1 MNLNMNRRIAIRNMA
16 LILGS
21 VAVLPSCLNDKKG
34 KPIVVL
40 KTLKIDAD
48 QENLVT
54 NLAETILPKTA
65 TPGAKDL
72 GINLFIFKMI
82 DDCANKE
89 QQETFMAGL
98 KEFHDAV
105 SKQYGHSFND
115 CSVQERTAFVNTLE
129 KQNKDAKARAG
140 KNGSGEQNKQDKD
153 ASKLSTFYQMVKGQT
168 VFGYT
173 TSQYF
178 MTKQIVYEL
187 VPGRYNAMFPVK
199 KLAAV

>member
-1 MNLNMNRRIAIRNMA
+1 MA

-21 VAVLPSCLNDKKG
+21 VAVLPSCLNDNKG
-34 KPIVVL
+34 KPVIAL

-54 NLAETILPKTA
+54 NLAETILPKTT

-72 GINLFIFKMI
+72 GINLFIFKML
-82 DDCANKE
+82 DDCTNK
-89 QQETFMAGL
+89 QQQDMFMAGL
-98 KEFHDAV
+98 KEFDDAV
-105 SKQYGHSFND
+105 NKKYNKTFNE
-115 CSVQERTAFVNTLE
+115 CTQQERAAFVTELE
-129 KQNKDAKARAG
+129 KKMKDEQAAMAKNPPV
-140 KNGSGEQNKQDKD
+140 KKD
-153 ASKLSTFYQMVKGQT
+153 DSKKDDGPKLPAFYGMVKGQT

-178 MTKQIVYEL
+178 MTKQVVYEL

-199 KLAAV
+199 KTAAV

>member
-1 MNLNMNRRIAIRNMA
+1 MA

-34 KPIVVL
+34 KPVVEL

-54 NLAETILPKTA
+54 NLAETILPKTK

-98 KEFHDAV
+98 KEFDDAV
-105 SKQYGHSFND
+105 NKQYGHSFNE

-129 KQNKDAKARAG
+129 KQGKDAKANKAKNNDDKG
-140 KNGSGEQNKQDKD
+140 KE
-153 ASKLSTFYQMVKGQT
+153 APKLLTFYRIVKGQT

-199 KLAAV
+199 KTAAV

>member
-1 MNLNMNRRIAIRNMA
+1 MA

-21 VAVLPSCLNDKKG
+21 VTMLPSCLNDSKG
-34 KPIVVL
+34 KPIVAL

-54 NLAETILPKTA
+54 NLAETILPKTT

-72 GINLFIFKMI
+72 GINLFVFKML

-89 QQETFMAGL
+89 QQDTFMTGL
-98 KEFHDAV
+98 KDFDAAV
-105 SKQYGHSFND
+105 NKQYEHSFND
-115 CSVQERTAFVNTLE
+115 CTTQERTAFITDLE
-129 KQNKDAKARAG
+129 KQSKAGAHMG
-140 KNGSGEQNKQDKD
+140 KKGVTKKHDDKID
-153 ASKLSTFYQMVKGQT
+153 ETPKLQTFYWMVKGQT
-168 VFGYT
+168 IFGYT
-173 TSQYF
+173 TSKYF

-199 KLAAV
+199 KTATA

>member
-1 MNLNMNRRIAIRNMA
+1 MA

-21 VAVLPSCLNDKKG
+21 VAVLPSCLNNKKG
-34 KPIVVL
+34 KPVVEL

-54 NLAETILPKTA
+54 NLAETILPKTK

-98 KEFHDAV
+98 KEFDDAV
-105 SKQYGHSFND
+105 NKQYGHSFNE
-115 CSVQERTAFVNTLE
+115 CSVQERTAFVNSLE
-129 KQNKDAKARAG
+129 KQGKDAK
-140 KNGSGEQNKQDKD
+140 NGGDKKEKD
-153 ASKLSTFYQMVKGQT
+153 APKLLTFYHMVKGQT

-199 KLAAV
+199 KTAAV

>member
-1 MNLNMNRRIAIRNMA
+1 MNRRIAIRNMA

-34 KPIVVL
+34 KPVIEL

-65 TPGAKDL
+65 TPGAKEL
-72 GINLFIFKMI
+72 GINLFIFKML
-82 DDCANKE
+82 DDCTSKE
-89 QQETFMAGL
+89 QQEAFMAGL
-98 KEFHDAV
+98 KEFDEAV
-105 SKQYGHSFND
+105 DKKYGRSFNE
-115 CSVQERTAFVNTLE
+115 CTVAERTAFVSDLE
-129 KQNKDAKARAG
+129 KQMKAAKDAAA
-140 KNGSGEQNKQDKD
+140 KNSAPKKDGDKKED
-153 ASKLSTFYQMVKGQT
+153 APKLQAFYGMVKGQT
-168 VFGYT
+168 IFGYT

-199 KLAAV
+199 KTAAV